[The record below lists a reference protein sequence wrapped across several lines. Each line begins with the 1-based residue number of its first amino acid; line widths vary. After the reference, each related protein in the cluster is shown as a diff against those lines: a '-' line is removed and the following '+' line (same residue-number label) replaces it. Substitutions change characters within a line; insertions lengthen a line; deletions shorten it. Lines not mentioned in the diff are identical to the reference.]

1 MQLILEKY
9 VSQELLPWAK
19 RFPDEFY
26 KQMFRLKGWTY
37 RGKAKPQYAGKL
49 TNEYIYNYLPP
60 GVLDELKQKTPKT
73 KGGNRSTRYHQ
84 FLTEDTG
91 LPTLDH
97 QLMKASDTWDEF
109 DKLFRKAM
117 GEPIQLE
124 LNLYD
129 EKS

>member
-1 MQLILEKY
+1 
-9 VSQELLPWAK
+9 
-19 RFPDEFY
+19 
-26 KQMFRLKGWTY
+26 MFRLKGWTY

-60 GVLDELKQKTPKT
+60 GVLDELKRKTPKT
-73 KGGNRSTRYHQ
+73 KGGNKSTRYHQ

-97 QLMKASDTWDEF
+97 QLQQTIALMKASDTWNEF

-124 LNLYD
+124 LNLD
-129 EKS
+129 EEKS

>member
-1 MQLILEKY
+1 MDIQ
-9 VSQELLPWAK
+9 
-19 RFPDEFY
+19 
-26 KQMFRLKGWTY
+26 
-37 RGKAKPQYAGKL
+37 GKAKPQYAGKL

-60 GVLDELKQKTPKT
+60 GVLDELKRKTPKT
-73 KGGNRSTRYHQ
+73 KGGNKSTRYYQ

-97 QLMKASDTWDEF
+97 QLQQTIALMKASDTWDEF

-117 GEPIQLE
+117 GEPVQLE
-124 LNLYD
+124 LNLDD